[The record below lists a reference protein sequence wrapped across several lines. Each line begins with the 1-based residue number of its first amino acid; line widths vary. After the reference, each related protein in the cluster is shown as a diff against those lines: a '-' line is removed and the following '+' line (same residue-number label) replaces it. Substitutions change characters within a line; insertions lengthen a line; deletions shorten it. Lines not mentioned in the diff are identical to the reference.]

1 MSGYAPVQGVTVKA
15 DRPITTENV
24 TGYDAIVVPEGR
36 TAAAPLI
43 PSVRFVA
50 DQVTVWDANVVTSQ
64 GPCAPHPFA
73 FKYMEVMGID
83 PQPIKDRLLYAKAGG
98 R

>member
-15 DRPITTENV
+15 DRPFTTENV

-43 PSVRFVA
+43 PSVRF
-50 DQVTVWDANVVTSQ
+50 
-64 GPCAPHPFA
+64 GP
-73 FKYMEVMGID
+73 I
-83 PQPIKDRLLYAKAGG
+83 R
-98 R
+98 